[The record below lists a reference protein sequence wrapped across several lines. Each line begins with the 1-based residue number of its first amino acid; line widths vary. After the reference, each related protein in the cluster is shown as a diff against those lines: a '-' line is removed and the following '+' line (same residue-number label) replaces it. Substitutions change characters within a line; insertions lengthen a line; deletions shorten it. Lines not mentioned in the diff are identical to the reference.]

1 MKVKLWQVKF
11 QSKKYSG
18 EHFEITVNAPNAKCA
33 MQRALIKG
41 KGQEGISLNEIKEV
55 EWLATED

>member
-18 EHFEITVNAPNAKCA
+18 EHPECTVNAPNASCA
-33 MQRALIKG
+33 IGKALKKL
-41 KGQEGISLNEIKEV
+41 KGQEGVSLGEIVEV
-55 EWLATED
+55 DWLATED